1 MAGSVSMSLVGALGC
16 LAISAAG
23 AVPCHAQERSPAAS
37 PGVRPAV
44 GEGRAV
50 APACG
55 ARSEDRVEQV
65 ERDGEVRLASG
76 RRVRLLD
83 LRFPDDQVARDR
95 AVLALGSTVGGRV
108 LADIVGSVDRWG
120 RHAGRLAL
128 IEGSGPVDL
137 AELLVGEGL
146 ALSMWASA
154 TGSAPPGSSRS
165 KRRRV
170 VAARGSGRARARPL
184 SRRPTRSGLPGW
196 QGGSRSWRAV
206 CAASANGPVG
216 PTSISGLSA
225 RGVHGHDSVP
235 GAGGLRRAD
244 RRAARPHGSAAGHRR
259 IAPRPDDRARLAR
272 YAGGHAARACA
283 AVSSR
288 SPRRARRENARASPG
303 VR

>member
-1 MAGSVSMSLVGALGC
+1 
-16 LAISAAG
+16 
-23 AVPCHAQERSPAAS
+23 
-37 PGVRPAV
+37 
-44 GEGRAV
+44 
-50 APACG
+50 
-55 ARSEDRVEQV
+55 
-65 ERDGEVRLASG
+65 
-76 RRVRLLD
+76 LLD

-184 SRRPTRSGLPGW
+184 SRRPTRSGLPAG
-196 QGGSRSWRAV
+196 RAV
-206 CAASANGPVG
+206 RDRGGPCAQRRRTGPSDLPQFRGFRREAFTATIPSRARAAFAGRIAELRGRTVRLRGIVELRRG
-216 PTSISGLSA
+216 PTIELVSPDMLEVLPLA
-225 RGVHGHDSVP
+225 P
-235 GAGGLRRAD
+235 
-244 RRAARPHGSAAGHRR
+244 ARP
-259 IAPRPDDRARLAR
+259 
-272 YAGGHAARACA
+272 
-283 AVSSR
+283 
-288 SPRRARRENARASPG
+288 
-303 VR
+303 